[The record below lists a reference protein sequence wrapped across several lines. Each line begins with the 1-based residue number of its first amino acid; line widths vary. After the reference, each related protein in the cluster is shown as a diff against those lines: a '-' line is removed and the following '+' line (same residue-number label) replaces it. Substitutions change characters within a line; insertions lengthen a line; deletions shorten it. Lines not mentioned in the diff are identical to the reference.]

1 VLYSVF
7 QAIALFNA
15 DQCEEAMLLIKELAA
30 VCPNTDAPARRV
42 IEVCSMWL
50 YFILKPDLCHSHIRH
65 IYVFS
70 SELKPWVTR
79 ATMTLQITSLS
90 LSTQALS
97 HRNSSI
103 RHTMT

>member
-30 VCPNTDAPARRV
+30 VCPYTDAPARRV

-50 YFILKPDLCHSHIRH
+50 YFLKPDLCHSHIRH

-70 SELKPWVTR
+70 SEPKPWVTR
-79 ATMTLQITSLS
+79 ATMTLLITSLS